1 MRNDKLTLG
10 FAYLRL
16 SNEEAQGG
24 ESSSITNQRMIVQN
38 YCKQNGITLVR
49 EFVDDG
55 YSGGNF
61 DRPAFQEMMKQLQ
74 QGKAN
79 TVITKDLSRLGRDMR
94 EASYYAE
101 QFFPEHGI
109 HYIAIS
115 DNFDSERENIMAPF
129 LFAMNEVY
137 LLDGSRKVKDVL
149 RSKREKIEA
158 RIGTIDK
165 IVTKLYPDNAA
176 GDLDDDR
183 LRRMVADLE
192 KESAGLQAALDSLTI
207 SRSAGEIESSY
218 ANFSSLARE
227 YTQIQELDR
236 ETLPTF
242 VERIEIGS
250 KKYPEGTVKATHRN
264 QPYRQSIRI
273 VYKFIGEVAEESVRE
288 LPTTAEDKANDTP
301 A

>member
-1 MRNDKLTLG
+1 MRTDKLTLG

-49 EFVDDG
+49 EFADDG

-109 HYIAIS
+109 HYIAIG
-115 DNFDSERENIMAPF
+115 DNFER
-129 LFAMNEVY
+129 
-137 LLDGSRKVKDVL
+137 K
-149 RSKREKIEA
+149 
-158 RIGTIDK
+158 
-165 IVTKLYPDNAA
+165 
-176 GDLDDDR
+176 
-183 LRRMVADLE
+183 
-192 KESAGLQAALDSLTI
+192 
-207 SRSAGEIESSY
+207 
-218 ANFSSLARE
+218 
-227 YTQIQELDR
+227 
-236 ETLPTF
+236 
-242 VERIEIGS
+242 
-250 KKYPEGTVKATHRN
+250 
-264 QPYRQSIRI
+264 
-273 VYKFIGEVAEESVRE
+273 
-288 LPTTAEDKANDTP
+288 
-301 A
+301 

>member
-1 MRNDKLTLG
+1 MYWSEYCSSSQILPLTKGTLVRYNTLSGSVRRKEAKVRTDKLMLG

-38 YCKQNGITLVR
+38 YCKQNGISLVR

-115 DNFDSERENIMAPF
+115 DNFDTEQENIMAPLLFGINVVF
-129 LFAMNEVY
+129 LRV
-137 LLDGSRKVKDVL
+137 GS
-149 RSKREKIEA
+149 
-158 RIGTIDK
+158 
-165 IVTKLYPDNAA
+165 
-176 GDLDDDR
+176 
-183 LRRMVADLE
+183 
-192 KESAGLQAALDSLTI
+192 
-207 SRSAGEIESSY
+207 
-218 ANFSSLARE
+218 
-227 YTQIQELDR
+227 
-236 ETLPTF
+236 
-242 VERIEIGS
+242 
-250 KKYPEGTVKATHRN
+250 
-264 QPYRQSIRI
+264 
-273 VYKFIGEVAEESVRE
+273 
-288 LPTTAEDKANDTP
+288 
-301 A
+301 